1 MIEFFCAICVAVI
14 LVLVF
19 YLISILASI
28 KELTKQIDYIGKTQT
43 NMTVNIGTSTRSITK
58 LTKVINGFLA
68 NCRSRELET
77 NTKDAEIRET
87 ITNMSHDV
95 RTPLTSLRG
104 YFDLMCESDSDE
116 DKERYKAIISERLES
131 LSDMLEEMFLF
142 TKINNVAF
150 KLENERVNVSE
161 VLIKTVLS
169 YIDEFEKH
177 EMIPNIDIEENISIV
192 SDENA
197 LKRIFQNL
205 IKNSLVHGKGNFNL
219 SLKQVGKKAQI
230 RIANDIAGDIPD
242 TSRVF
247 DRFYKGDKSRHVN
260 SSGIGLSVTK
270 KLVELTDA
278 TITATIEG
286 NQFCIIIEDDII
298 ANPK

>member
-104 YFDLMCESDSDE
+104 YFELMCESDSDE